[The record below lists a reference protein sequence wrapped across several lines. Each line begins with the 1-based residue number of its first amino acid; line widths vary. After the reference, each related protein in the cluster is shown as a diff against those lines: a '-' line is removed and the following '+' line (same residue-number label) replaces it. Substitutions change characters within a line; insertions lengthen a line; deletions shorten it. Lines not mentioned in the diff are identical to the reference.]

1 MKFRF
6 ARAVLFFII
15 CITIIS
21 IASCGYNDQ
30 TSEEIID
37 TKIEVEY
44 GEDANDADTETENEE
59 AYEVIS
65 EDNSTNTVDDVVY
78 ADEYI
83 EEEIIEETE
92 EVVIEETIVENEE
105 LVSLGQFTLTA
116 YCSCPSCC
124 GQYAYGRPVD
134 ENGNEIV
141 HGAIGETL
149 ISGVSIAVDPYV
161 IPFYTEV
168 VMNGKT
174 YIAHDTGGLIKGN
187 RIDVYFDNHEDAC
200 AFGLQY
206 AEVFVKQ

>member
-6 ARAVLFFII
+6 VRVILFIII
-15 CITIIS
+15 CIAIIS
-21 IASCGYNDQ
+21 ITSCDYKNQ
-30 TSEEIID
+30 SSEQITD
-37 TKIEVEY
+37 VKIEVEY
-44 GEDANDADTETENEE
+44 GENEE
-59 AYEVIS
+59 ESSVV
-65 EDNSTNTVDDVVY
+65 EDDNSTDNTIYVEMEVKNEHT
-78 ADEYI
+78 DEYI
-83 EEEIIEETE
+83 EDEAVEEIEEAP
-92 EVVIEETIVENEE
+92 VETEE

-116 YCSCPSCC
+116 YCSCVRCC

-187 RIDVYFDNHEDAC
+187 RIDVYFDNHEEAC

-206 AEVFVKQ
+206 AEVFIKK